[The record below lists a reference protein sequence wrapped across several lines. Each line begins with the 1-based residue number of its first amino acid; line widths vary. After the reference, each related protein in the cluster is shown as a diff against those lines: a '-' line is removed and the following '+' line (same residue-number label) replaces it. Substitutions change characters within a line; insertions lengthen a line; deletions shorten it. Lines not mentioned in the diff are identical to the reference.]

1 MTPAGEGRVVAE
13 LGRPE
18 TPEETAA
25 RVAESRR
32 RRRANQSTKN
42 LVLSLVASLGIV
54 LFLLVVVVRQ
64 TPTPPPVDYQS
75 TAADASL
82 SLGTDVQAPIV
93 PPTWAANRADL
104 TASGGV
110 REWYIGFLTD
120 TDAFIALVQ
129 GFDTNPT
136 WLDDLLRGAS
146 GGVPVE
152 IAGVEWSLYDRRGVD
167 AVGSRQYA
175 LVTEAAESTIV
186 LYGTASE
193 DEFAILAT
201 AIAAD
206 LPAGNDDEDET
217 AP

>member
-1 MTPAGEGRVVAE
+1 M
-13 LGRPE
+13 
-18 TPEETAA
+18 
-25 RVAESRR
+25 AESRR

-54 LFLLVVVVRQ
+54 LFLVVVVVRQ
-64 TPTPPPVDYQS
+64 TPTPPPVDYPS
-75 TAADASL
+75 TAADASAA
-82 SLGTDVQAPIV
+82 LGTDVLAPTV
-93 PPTWAANRADL
+93 PPAWSANRADL

-129 GFDTNPT
+129 GFETNPT
-136 WLDDLLRGAS
+136 WLDDLLRGAL
-146 GGVPVE
+146 GGEPVE
-152 IAGVEWSLYDRRGVD
+152 IAGVEWNLYDRRGVD

-193 DEFAILAT
+193 NEFALLAT

-206 LPAGNDDEDET
+206 LPAEDET
-217 AP
+217 ETAP